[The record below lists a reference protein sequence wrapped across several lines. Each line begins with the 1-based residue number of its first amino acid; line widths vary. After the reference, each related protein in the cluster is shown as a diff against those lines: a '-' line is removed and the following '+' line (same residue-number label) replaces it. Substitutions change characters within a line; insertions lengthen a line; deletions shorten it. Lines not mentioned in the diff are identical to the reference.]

1 VCSDSTCDGLLYRL
15 TAGCYVT
22 IGKVGISDERIWK
35 ESNRIRTVDS
45 SLRDVSA
52 SCASAI

>member
-15 TAGCYVT
+15 TAGCYVR